1 MDDIDDEA
9 AEDGASE
16 AIIWGDRSQLL
27 MAEVNGKVEFVTLR
41 SQLSMQLR
49 QIWSAWRWSCI

>member
-9 AEDGASE
+9 AEDGALE

-49 QIWSAWRWSCI
+49 QIWSAWWWSCI